1 MYANVKNLKTV
12 CVMSSRTLPACA
24 TVAACCLF
32 VLLPVAACWC
42 CCLLLLCQF
51 LIRQSTVSD
60 QQLIL
65 KVCMSVTVCVC
76 TVREVE
82 VNLSRYD
89 ILGAGRE

>member
-65 KVCMSVTVCVC
+65 LKSVHVSDSVCV
-76 TVREVE
+76 
-82 VNLSRYD
+82 L
-89 ILGAGRE
+89 LGK